1 MSEGESRRWRDASAG
16 VAALALL
23 VACACAGAQQAPPQ
37 AHAQAKG
44 AEDPPGQHQEEP
56 QNERQREA
64 QQRKARDFA
73 VLEAV
78 PRDAATR
85 DYGPEDP
92 NQPTF
97 SLAAAGD
104 APRVIFFDPKPLDG
118 GRAVPPAERARA
130 PARAAVRALEPL
142 HFRKVWERMPPG
154 ERIAAR
160 EAAADAA
167 SRRDAGAGALRGLGP
182 GGRASAS
189 TSASDGPFAGYR
201 PRHGHVRLVTAK
213 PAAAAGEDRRT
224 AARRSFP
231 VLASVP
237 GYARGGTYALVRLGF
252 SDLFHASHGTY
263 LLKRRPGGDWV
274 VVRRAFVTYA

>member
-1 MSEGESRRWRDASAG
+1 M
-16 VAALALL
+16 
-23 VACACAGAQQAPPQ
+23 
-37 AHAQAKG
+37 
-44 AEDPPGQHQEEP
+44 
-56 QNERQREA
+56 
-64 QQRKARDFA
+64 
-73 VLEAV
+73 

-92 NQPTF
+92 NQPSF

-130 PARAAVRALEPL
+130 RARAAVRALEPL

-213 PAAAAGEDRRT
+213 PAVAAAAGEDAREDRRT
-224 AARRSFP
+224 AAKRTFP
-231 VLASVP
+231 VSASVP

-252 SDLFHASHGTY
+252 SDPFHASHGTY
-263 LLKRRPGGDWV
+263 LLKRRPGGGGDPGGEWV
-274 VVRRAFVTYA
+274 VVRRAFITYV